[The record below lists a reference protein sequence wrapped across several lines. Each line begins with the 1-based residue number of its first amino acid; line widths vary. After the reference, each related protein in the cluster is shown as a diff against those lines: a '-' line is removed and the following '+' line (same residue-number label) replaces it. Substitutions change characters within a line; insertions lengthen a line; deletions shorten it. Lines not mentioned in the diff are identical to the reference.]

1 MKSETELLG
10 KRESL
15 KIQVRERLFEEA
27 LKLFSIQGL
36 EKTTVSDIVE
46 QSGIA
51 RGTFYNYFPDVSSLF
66 DAIISQMNENIQIA
80 IKANREKST
89 SVYDYL
95 YSTFKSYFDFI
106 GSSQMINF
114 HVINQA
120 HIRQSSYQ
128 SEIIKTIVKD
138 LIRDLKSSKRIK
150 DFNEKYEFLLLSF
163 MLVGAPPELFLA
175 THTSDI
181 NLTSEQLATFLAKVF
196 HKVLM
201 E

>member
-1 MKSETELLG
+1 MKSGTELIG

-15 KIQVRERLFEEA
+15 KIQVRARLLEEA
-27 LKLFSIQGL
+27 LKLFSVQGL
-36 EKTTVSDIVE
+36 EKTTVADIVE
-46 QSGIA
+46 QSWIA

-66 DAIISQMNENIQIA
+66 DAIISQMNENIQIE
-80 IKANREKST
+80 IKANRAKST